1 MSAGRAIAT
10 FISLWILW
18 ILFTGS
24 LNGYELVVGGICSAF
39 VAGISYEL
47 FSRNPGDMINP
58 KKWAHLI
65 AYFPAYVWAEIKA
78 HLNVTYRIL
87 HPNLPLEPAIVK
99 LPSTLESDVGI
110 TSLANSITMTP
121 GTLSVDIN
129 EDKSELFVHWI
140 STESL
145 DEEDVH
151 DEIGEPF
158 ERFLRG
164 GLG

>member
-24 LNGYELVVGGICSAF
+24 ISGQELLVGGVCAAF

-47 FSRNPGDMINP
+47 FSRNPVDMINP
-58 KKWAHLI
+58 KKWAYLI
-65 AYFPAYVWAEIKA
+65 AYLPVYVWAEIKA
-78 HLNVTYRIL
+78 HLNVAYRIL
-87 HPNLPLEPAIVK
+87 HPGLPLEPAIVK
-99 LPSTLESDVGI
+99 LPSTLKSDVGL

-129 EDKSELFVHWI
+129 EDKSQLFVHWI
-140 STESL
+140 GAESL
-145 DEEDVH
+145 EEKDVQKRV
-151 DEIGEPF
+151 GEPF